1 MQIEYSRR
9 FIKNF
14 KKCPKYIQEKFSER
28 LELFLVNR
36 SAEILN
42 EHCLSRKL
50 IGFKSINISGD
61 YRAIFEVIDKK
72 DVIYF
77 ITIGTHSQLYK

>member
-28 LELFLVNR
+28 LGLFLVNR
-36 SAEILN
+36 SAKILN
-42 EHCLSRKL
+42 EHFLLGKLS
-50 IGFKSINISGD
+50 GFKSINISGD
-61 YRAIFEVIDKK
+61 YRAIFEVIDKE

-77 ITIGTHSQLYK
+77 ISIGTHSQLYK

>member
-28 LELFLVNR
+28 LGLFLIDR
-36 SAEILN
+36 SAI
-42 EHCLSRKL
+42 
-50 IGFKSINISGD
+50 
-61 YRAIFEVIDKK
+61 IFI
-72 DVIYF
+72 
-77 ITIGTHSQLYK
+77 

>member
-28 LELFLVNR
+28 LGLFLIDR
-36 SAEILN
+36 SAKILN
-42 EHCLSRKL
+42 EHSLSGKL
-50 IGFKSINISGD
+50 LGLKSINISGD
-61 YRAIFEVIDKK
+61 YRAIFEFIDKE